1 MLLQYKENL
10 HKTQHKLKRNSV
22 RKRRTEKEREVQR
35 MAATAEDRFQ
45 ATQKQIAAQKKA
57 QFESTQRQAKSA
69 LINKILNEEQAI
81 EKRKTQQP
89 QLFTDRLKGRHNK
102 PTPQKYKHIID
113 LTKSPRGSRPEVQND
128 KVVEQTVGYSSSS
141 EEEPEEAHVAVSS
154 SKDVVTSS
162 LDQDNV
168 LIEPEFRGLWEAA
181 PPKKQLPPSRFS
193 KLEQQKMAEVLQR
206 QRDNIVQKQITVQRE
221 FKGQAFMSKPE
232 EVIFSDYIVGET
244 YSQNLTLTN
253 VSYTINT
260 LKLIGLSN
268 NLLDFITVDFTPPG
282 HLSAGLTC
290 DLKVTFTPLINEDI
304 KGEIK
309 MLGQTGAF
317 SIPVECRIKRTQISV
332 PNTSIDFG
340 TVCVG
345 EHQRAYIKIVNSG
358 ALGTGYRV
366 RPVGWVEN
374 EPEAIVPESQGCSE
388 KEEENLVSSQ
398 VEEGKIPIKEDDA
411 GKDVASTAGT
421 FQESSTLPGTPI
433 SSRPDEVPPSFA
445 KVEEAMQGPLEGEIQ
460 SASLLD
466 IKPTHEKTVIPDIS
480 LNKSTTRGF
489 IEPNSTVQVEVIYN
503 PVQVA
508 HHVNRFEVSVDDGS
522 MEPVTVTVR
531 ANTIDLPVYVQEQDI
546 YLKYCMVDWLYQ
558 DSVVLHNRATSALRI
573 KFEIPSLL
581 RDHVDVLPQ
590 NGVVQANS
598 SFSAQLK
605 FIPLSSIFKDCRK
618 FFGEGQLLKIPIRVR
633 VADQTRCVPFTV
645 SAHVTGTDISFSAKE
660 LDFGCCSIYE
670 SVRMPFSMTNHCLLP
685 QLFGFVSVPDFVT
698 IQPNDG
704 FGTLLPGET
713 LDLEAVVHAKVLGDH
728 NFSITCTTEI
738 DRHFSLRCRATGVIP
753 HLEVSQPLI
762 RFAPTA
768 LGDVR
773 QASFYISNNSK
784 SEDGSRKNEIM
795 RKSFHIVVPE
805 GIDLTVSPSVGTLNP
820 GQRLRVQLTFGP
832 TLKKEDIENEA
843 MEAARQEVLKEMER
857 KKKEEAENERVT
869 ESVAGN
875 KKGKSKKGSSKPH
888 TPKSPQAVH
897 TPNPLDN
904 IVITD
909 EARIAA
915 MIKLKTNFRE
925 RFEKVLIPCFT
936 SAGECTHDKTLDY
949 KLSDTIYL
957 QVHLPAVKPELVLL
971 SQNGSSIVD
980 FGNVCIGQTK
990 KLELTLKSISEEPV
1004 SLSTSAFPHDGTFQK
1019 VNATR
1024 DLAPLGLHQMILE
1037 FTPRTKAKYYEVV
1050 EVRTNKSTL
1059 HLHLHGCGVEPS
1071 LVVSPDSGTLDLGH
1085 VMVGEI
1091 LHGTFTLK
1099 NNSEIDLQ
1107 YGISLLSEKPD
1118 VVQAFS
1124 GPSEIGNSNKSG
1136 ILPFQC
1142 TPHTGNIP
1150 RGKTQEITVKFTPD
1164 HRDTYKDVVIINL
1177 LNQPQETR
1185 IEVKGQSWTGSMYV
1199 IGGRDPIPSV
1209 TLHTLVPQIE
1219 DPNAEPEPEEMR
1231 GEFWVVFVCSLSA
1244 PKQTFTETVS
1254 IGNCRGAGWKPDAL
1268 SSKDK
1273 APKPSGDF
1281 VFDPLKADYGPLVKA
1296 LTINPPKGSVESC
1309 TTVPV
1314 SFQFSPPKE
1323 LAEVGSRL
1331 QFNTMLTLKGETV
1344 EQFRVNFVAE
1354 RPLVK

>member
-1 MLLQYKENL
+1 M
-10 HKTQHKLKRNSV
+10 KRV
-22 RKRRTEKEREVQR
+22 
-35 MAATAEDRFQ
+35 
-45 ATQKQIAAQKKA
+45 IY
-57 QFESTQRQAKSA
+57 
-69 LINKILNEEQAI
+69 ILN
-81 EKRKTQQP
+81 
-89 QLFTDRLKGRHNK
+89 RLQK
-102 PTPQKYKHIID
+102 PEILK
-113 LTKSPRGSRPEVQND
+113 D

-141 EEEPEEAHVAVSS
+141 EEEEEPTIAVSS
-154 SKDVVTSS
+154 SKDVVQTSVEGE
-162 LDQDNV
+162 NV
-168 LIEPEFRGLWEAA
+168 LIEPEFRGLWEAS

-193 KLEQQKMAEVLQR
+193 KLEQQKMTEVLQK

-244 YSQNLTLTN
+244 YSQLLTLTN

-309 MLGQTGAF
+309 MLAQTGAF

-332 PNTSIDFG
+332 PNTYIDFG

-345 EHQRAYIKIVNSG
+345 EHQKAYIKIVNSG
-358 ALGTGYRV
+358 ALGTHYRV
-366 RPVGWVEN
+366 RPLGWVD
-374 EPEAIVPESQGCSE
+374 EPQPESVLQ
-388 KEEENLVSSQ
+388 EEESKETLDKTEVNLVASQ
-398 VEEGKIPIKEDDA
+398 LEQGLQIPLKEDEES
-411 GKDVASTAGT
+411 KDVSSVVTIGT
-421 FQESSTLPGTPI
+421 LQEISTLPGTPQ
-433 SSRPDEVPPSFA
+433 SSRQEDILPTLVKGEETTQESHVDDPSSAQLLNAQVATDE
-445 KVEEAMQGPLEGEIQ
+445 GDL
-460 SASLLD
+460 
-466 IKPTHEKTVIPDIS
+466 PDIS

-489 IEPNSTVQVEVIYN
+489 IEPNSTVQVEVMYN
-503 PVQVA
+503 PVHVA
-508 HHVNRFEVSVDDGS
+508 QHVSSFEVSVADGS
-522 MEPVTVTVR
+522 IEPVVVTVR

-546 YLKYCMVDWLYQ
+546 YLKYCMVERLYQ

-573 KFEIPSLL
+573 KFEIPAPL
-581 RDHVDVLPQ
+581 REHVDVLPQ

-605 FIPLSSIFKDCRK
+605 FIPLPSIFESCKK
-618 FFGEGQLLKIPIRVR
+618 FFSDGQLLKIPIRIR

-670 SVRMPFSMTNHCLLP
+670 SVKMPFSMTNHCLLP

-713 LDLEAVVHAKVLGDH
+713 LDLEAVVHAKALGDH

-773 QASFYISNNSK
+773 QASFYISNNTSK
-784 SEDGSRKNEIM
+784 SEDGGRKNENM
-795 RKSFHIVVPE
+795 KKSFHIVVPD

-843 MEAARQEVLKEMER
+843 MEAARQEILKEIEK
-857 KKKEEAENERVT
+857 KKKEEAESERLT

-875 KKGKSKKGSSKPH
+875 KKGKPKKGSSKPH
-888 TPKSPQAVH
+888 TPKSPQENK

-909 EARIAA
+909 EGRIAA
-915 MIKLKTNFRE
+915 MIKLKTNFKE

-936 SAGECTHDKTLDY
+936 SAGECSHDKTLDY
-949 KLSDTIYL
+949 RLHDTVYL

-990 KLELTLKSISEEPV
+990 KMELTLKSISEDPV

-1071 LVVSPDSGTLDLGH
+1071 LVVSPDSG
-1085 VMVGEI
+1085 
-1091 LHGTFTLK
+1091 
-1099 NNSEIDLQ
+1099 
-1107 YGISLLSEKPD
+1107 
-1118 VVQAFS
+1118 
-1124 GPSEIGNSNKSG
+1124 
-1136 ILPFQC
+1136 
-1142 TPHTGNIP
+1142 
-1150 RGKTQEITVKFTPD
+1150 
-1164 HRDTYKDVVIINL
+1164 
-1177 LNQPQETR
+1177 
-1185 IEVKGQSWTGSMYV
+1185 
-1199 IGGRDPIPSV
+1199 
-1209 TLHTLVPQIE
+1209 
-1219 DPNAEPEPEEMR
+1219 
-1231 GEFWVVFVCSLSA
+1231 
-1244 PKQTFTETVS
+1244 
-1254 IGNCRGAGWKPDAL
+1254 
-1268 SSKDK
+1268 
-1273 APKPSGDF
+1273 
-1281 VFDPLKADYGPLVKA
+1281 
-1296 LTINPPKGSVESC
+1296 
-1309 TTVPV
+1309 
-1314 SFQFSPPKE
+1314 
-1323 LAEVGSRL
+1323 
-1331 QFNTMLTLKGETV
+1331 
-1344 EQFRVNFVAE
+1344 
-1354 RPLVK
+1354 